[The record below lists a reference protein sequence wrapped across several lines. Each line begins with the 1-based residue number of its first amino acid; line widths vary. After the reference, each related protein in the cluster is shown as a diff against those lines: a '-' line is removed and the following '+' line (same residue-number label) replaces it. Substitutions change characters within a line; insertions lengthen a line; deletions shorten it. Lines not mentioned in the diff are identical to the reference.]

1 MPDTTTRPRLE
12 ATSPFELRVNL
23 GHEVQESDVRSALA
37 SGDMGFLHSFTTGAA
52 VDGPGVRVVAWTTGC
67 MWRCRYCH
75 NPDTWTI
82 TNGIP
87 VSIAR
92 ASEELGKYRGGLAL
106 MNGGFTLSGGEP
118 LMQYRFAVKL
128 LAAAKGMGI
137 HTALDTN
144 GFYGER
150 LTDDDMEQVDL
161 VLLDIK
167 TWDAE
172 RHIALTGMDNGPT
185 LEFARRLAARRRPI
199 WLRYVLV
206 PGLTDDASDIAEI
219 ARFAAGLGN
228 VERVDVLP
236 FHQLGKYKWA
246 KLQLPYSLP
255 DTESPDVLGVQRT
268 VDAFRGEG
276 LTAY

>member
-1 MPDTTTRPRLE
+1 
-12 ATSPFELRVNL
+12 
-23 GHEVQESDVRSALA
+23 
-37 SGDMGFLHSFTTGAA
+37 
-52 VDGPGVRVVAWTTGC
+52 
-67 MWRCRYCH
+67 
-75 NPDTWTI
+75 
-82 TNGIP
+82 
-87 VSIAR
+87 
-92 ASEELGKYRGGLAL
+92 
-106 MNGGFTLSGGEP
+106 
-118 LMQYRFAVKL
+118 
-128 LAAAKGMGI
+128 
-137 HTALDTN
+137 
-144 GFYGER
+144 
-150 LTDDDMEQVDL
+150 

-185 LEFARRLAARRRPI
+185 LAFARRLAARRRPV

-206 PGLTDDASDIAEI
+206 PGLTDDPSDIAEI

-268 VDAFRGEG
+268 LDAFRGEG